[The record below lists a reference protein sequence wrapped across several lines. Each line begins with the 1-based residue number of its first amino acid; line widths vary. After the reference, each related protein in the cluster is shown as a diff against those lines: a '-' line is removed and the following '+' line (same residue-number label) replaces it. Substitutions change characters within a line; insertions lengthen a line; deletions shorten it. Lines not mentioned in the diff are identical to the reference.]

1 MIKST
6 KMKLISEKYKNFLFN
21 RIAETTGIIFF
32 GLAILTF
39 GLLFSYSPLDPSLNN
54 VTSQEAQN
62 IFGNTGASI
71 ADLLMQIFGSISYVL
86 LLFLLTWSY
95 KLIVFKKLP
104 FFAINFF
111 AGVISLL
118 ILNLIFLTYEINIYY
133 SFISSEFYFNFIEP
147 LPIRENLYSK
157 FFFIL
162 SITVLFLV
170 FFVFACALDYN
181 EWKKIISSVWI
192 SCKFIFKI
200 IFSIIRYF
208 IPRNKNHD
216 FISSEEKSLSTED
229 RIEPKIDFESL
240 KNENVS
246 NYLNNNKDSSEII
259 QKKMSFKEDTGYIP
273 PIIDILSTPKVSA
286 TSLVSQEEMDN
297 NASRLQEIL
306 ADFKIEGEI
315 IKVSPGPVVTMYEL
329 QPAPG
334 TKASKIIGL
343 SDDIARNMSAI
354 SARVAVIPGKN
365 VIGIEMPNN
374 TQEAVF
380 LSELFKKEK
389 FISSKDNLLLA
400 LGKDIGGNAFFAD
413 LATMP
418 HLLIAGTTGSGKSV
432 GINVMI
438 LSILY
443 RLSPE
448 ECKFI
453 LIDPKMLELSV
464 YEGVPHLITPVVTNP
479 KKAITALKWVVK
491 EMEGRYQKMSLLGVR
506 NIESYNQRIK
516 EAIKNKET
524 ISRKV
529 PAGLN
534 PDTGQ
539 AKFEDINIELNKMP
553 FIVVVVDEMADL
565 MMVAGKEIE
574 HTIQRLSQMARA
586 AGIHLIMATQRPS
599 VDVITGTIK
608 ANFPT
613 RISFQVS
620 SKFDSRTIL
629 GSEGSERLL
638 GKGDML
644 LMMGGGRT
652 TRIHGPFV
660 SDKEVEQIVASLKK
674 QGLPEFIE
682 DITKEEDESEIPF
695 DDNSSGKDEL
705 FQQCLDIISRE
716 GKASTSL
723 LQRKL
728 QIGYN
733 RAARIMDQL
742 EDSGFISPANH
753 VGKREVFY
761 DKFKN

>member
-1 MIKST
+1 
-6 KMKLISEKYKNFLFN
+6 MKLISEKYKNFLFN

-86 LLFLLTWSY
+86 LLFLLAWSY
-95 KLIVFKKLP
+95 KLIVVKKLP

-200 IFSIIRYF
+200 IFSVIRYF

>member
-1 MIKST
+1 MQ
-6 KMKLISEKYKNFLFN
+6 LISKKHKNFIINRLAEMSGLF
-21 RIAETTGIIFF
+21 FF
-32 GLAILTF
+32 GLAIVTF
-39 GLLFSYSPLDPSLNN
+39 GILFSYSSLDPSLNN
-54 VTSQEAQN
+54 ITDQEARN
-62 IFGNTGASI
+62 LFGVTGAVI
-71 ADLLMQIFGSISYVL
+71 ADLLIQIFGSSSYIL
-86 LLFLLTWSY
+86 ILLFFSWSY
-95 KLIVFKKLP
+95 RLIIFKKLTY
-104 FFAINFF
+104 FIINVFSSI
-111 AGVISLL
+111 ASLL
-118 ILNLIFLTYEINIYY
+118 ILDLMLILYKVQILH
-133 SFISSEFYFNFIEP
+133 SFISLEFFNNFIEP
-147 LPIRENLYSK
+147 LSIKNNIYFEIVITFIISMLFLS
-157 FFFIL
+157 FFI
-162 SITVLFLV
+162 V
-170 FFVFACALDYN
+170 ACALDRTD
-181 EWKKIISSVWI
+181 WKKIFFTVWLG
-192 SCKFIFKI
+192 CKLMFKNI
-200 IFSIIRYF
+200 INLFYYVFLKKRNSDF
-208 IPRNKNHD
+208 KLNKNTR
-216 FISSEEKSLSTED
+216 SSIEEKV
-229 RIEPKIDFESL
+229 EPKIDFESI
-240 KNENVS
+240 KNVTVS
-246 NYLNNNKDSSEII
+246 SYVSPNKVSSELI
-259 QKKMSFKEDTGYIP
+259 QKKMTFGDDINYTP
-273 PIIDILSTPKVSA
+273 PIIDILSAPQASSA
-286 TSLVSQEEMDN
+286 SLVSKEEMDT
-297 NASRLQEIL
+297 NAIRLQEIL
-306 ADFKIEGEI
+306 ADFKIEGKI
-315 IKVSPGPVVTMYEL
+315 INVSPGPVVTMYEL

-343 SDDIARNMSAI
+343 SDDIARNMSAV

-365 VIGIEMPNN
+365 VIGIEMPNK

-380 LSELFKKEK
+380 LSELFKKDK
-389 FISSKDNLLLA
+389 FISSQANLLLA
-400 LGKDIGGNAFFAD
+400 LGKDIAGNAYFAD

-438 LSILY
+438 LSILF

-516 EAIKNKET
+516 EAIKNNET

-539 AKFEDINIELNKMP
+539 AKFENISIDLQKMP

-629 GSEGSERLL
+629 GAEGSERLL

-660 SDKEVEQIVASLKK
+660 SDKEVEEIVASLKK
-674 QGLPEFIE
+674 QGLPEFID
-682 DITKEEDESEIPF
+682 DITKEEDENEISLDGNDP
-695 DDNSSGKDEL
+695 NKDEL
-705 FQQCLDIISRE
+705 FQQCLDIISKE

-742 EDSGFISPANH
+742 EDSGFISSANH

-761 DKFKN
+761 DKIKS

>member
-1 MIKST
+1 MQ
-6 KMKLISEKYKNFLFN
+6 LISKTYKSFISNRLAEISGLVFL
-21 RIAETTGIIFF
+21 
-32 GLAILTF
+32 GLAFLTF
-39 GLLFSYSPLDPSLNN
+39 GILFSYSSLDPSFNN
-54 VTSQEAQN
+54 ITDQEAQN
-62 IFGNTGASI
+62 ILGFTGAKI
-71 ADLLMQIFGSISYVL
+71 ADLLIQILGSSSYVL
-86 LLFLLTWSY
+86 MLFFLTWSY
-95 KLIVFKKLP
+95 RLIIFKKLP
-104 FFAINFF
+104 YFIINLFSSI
-111 AGVISLL
+111 VSLL
-118 ILNLIFLTYEINIYY
+118 IIDLIFLTYEVQILHGFLSLEI
-133 SFISSEFYFNFIEP
+133 FSSLIEP
-147 LPIRENLYSK
+147 LLIKDNLYLEIALT
-157 FFFIL
+157 FTL
-162 SITVLFLV
+162 SILFLT
-170 FFVFACALDYN
+170 FFLIACALDQKD
-181 EWKKIISSVWI
+181 WKTIFFTIWLG
-192 SCKFIFKI
+192 CKLIFKNI
-200 IFSIIRYF
+200 IILSKYIFSKKQDHNF
-208 IPRNKNHD
+208 KLDKKTNSPV
-216 FISSEEKSLSTED
+216 EEK
-229 RIEPKIDFESL
+229 IEPKIDFESI
-240 KNENVS
+240 KNESVS
-246 NYLNNNKDSSEII
+246 KYISPEKVSTDIV
-259 QKKMSFKEDTGYIP
+259 QKKMAFSEDINYTP
-273 PIIDILSTPKVSA
+273 PIIDILSTPPTVS
-286 TSLVSQEEMDN
+286 TSLVSKEEMDT
-297 NASRLQEIL
+297 NAIRLQEIL
-306 ADFKIEGEI
+306 ADFKIEGKI
-315 IKVSPGPVVTMYEL
+315 INVSPGPVVTMYEL

-343 SDDIARNMSAI
+343 SDDIARNMSAV

-365 VIGIEMPNN
+365 VIGIEMPNK

-389 FISSKDNLLLA
+389 FISSQANLLLA
-400 LGKDIGGNAFFAD
+400 LGKDIAGNAYFAD

-438 LSILY
+438 LSILF

-516 EAIKNKET
+516 EAIKNNET
-524 ISRKV
+524 ISRKI

-539 AKFEDINIELNKMP
+539 PKYENINIDLHKMP

-629 GSEGSERLL
+629 GAEGSERLL

-660 SDKEVEQIVASLKK
+660 SDKEVEEIVASLKK

-682 DITKEEDESEIPF
+682 DITKEEDENEISLDG
-695 DDNSSGKDEL
+695 DDSNKDEL

-742 EDSGFISPANH
+742 EDNGFISPANH

-761 DKFKN
+761 DKFKS

>member
-1 MIKST
+1 
-6 KMKLISEKYKNFLFN
+6 MKLISEKYKNFLFN

-200 IFSIIRYF
+200 IFSIIRYL

>member
-1 MIKST
+1 MQ
-6 KMKLISEKYKNFLFN
+6 LISKTYKSFISNRLAEISGLVFL
-21 RIAETTGIIFF
+21 
-32 GLAILTF
+32 GLAFLTF
-39 GLLFSYSPLDPSLNN
+39 GVLFSYSSLDPSFNN
-54 VTSQEAQN
+54 ITDQEAQN
-62 IFGNTGASI
+62 ILGFTGAKI
-71 ADLLMQIFGSISYVL
+71 ADLLIQILGSSSYL
-86 LLFLLTWSY
+86 LMLFFLTWSY
-95 KLIVFKKLP
+95 RLIIFKKLP
-104 FFAINFF
+104 YFIINLFSS
-111 AGVISLL
+111 ITSLL
-118 ILNLIFLTYEINIYY
+118 IIDLIFLTYDVQILHGFLSLEI
-133 SFISSEFYFNFIEP
+133 FNSLIEP
-147 LPIRENLYSK
+147 LLIKNNLYLEITLT
-157 FFFIL
+157 FTL
-162 SITVLFLV
+162 SILFLT
-170 FFVFACALDYN
+170 FFLIACALDQKDWKTIFYTIWLGCKLIFKN
-181 EWKKIISSVWI
+181 IIILSKYVFSKKQDHNFKLNKKINLPV
-192 SCKFIFKI
+192 
-200 IFSIIRYF
+200 
-208 IPRNKNHD
+208 
-216 FISSEEKSLSTED
+216 EEK
-229 RIEPKIDFESL
+229 IEPKIDFESI
-240 KNENVS
+240 KNESVS
-246 NYLNNNKDSSEII
+246 KYISPEKVSADII
-259 QKKMSFKEDTGYIP
+259 QKKMAFSEDINYTP
-273 PIIDILSTPKVSA
+273 PIIDILSTPPTVS
-286 TSLVSQEEMDN
+286 TSLVSKEEMDT
-297 NASRLQEIL
+297 NAIRLQEIL
-306 ADFKIEGEI
+306 ADFKIEGKI
-315 IKVSPGPVVTMYEL
+315 INVNPGPVVTMYEL

-343 SDDIARNMSAI
+343 SDDIARNMSAV

-365 VIGIEMPNN
+365 VIGIEMPNK

-389 FISSKDNLLLA
+389 FISSQANLLLA
-400 LGKDIGGNAFFAD
+400 LGKDIAGNAYFAD

-438 LSILY
+438 LSILF

-516 EAIKNKET
+516 EAIKNNET
-524 ISRKV
+524 ISRKI

-539 AKFEDINIELNKMP
+539 PKYENINIDLHKMP

-629 GSEGSERLL
+629 GAEGSERLL

-660 SDKEVEQIVASLKK
+660 SDKEVEEIVASLKK

-682 DITKEEDESEIPF
+682 DITKEEDENEISLDG
-695 DDNSSGKDEL
+695 DDSNKDEL

-742 EDSGFISPANH
+742 EDNGFISPANH

-761 DKFKN
+761 DKFKS

>member
-1 MIKST
+1 MQ
-6 KMKLISEKYKNFLFN
+6 LISKKHKNFIINRLAEMSGLF
-21 RIAETTGIIFF
+21 FF
-32 GLAILTF
+32 GLAIVTF
-39 GLLFSYSPLDPSLNN
+39 GILFSYSSLDPSLNN
-54 VTSQEAQN
+54 ITDQEARN
-62 IFGNTGASI
+62 LFGVTGAVI
-71 ADLLMQIFGSISYVL
+71 ADLLIQIFGSSSYIL
-86 LLFLLTWSY
+86 ILLFFSWSY
-95 KLIVFKKLP
+95 RLIIFKKLTY
-104 FFAINFF
+104 FIINVFSSI
-111 AGVISLL
+111 ASLL
-118 ILNLIFLTYEINIYY
+118 ILDLMLILYKVQILH
-133 SFISSEFYFNFIEP
+133 SFISLEFFNNFIEP
-147 LPIRENLYSK
+147 LSIKNNIYFEIVIT
-157 FFFIL
+157 FI
-162 SITVLFLV
+162 IAILFLSLFIV
-170 FFVFACALDYN
+170 ACALDRTD
-181 EWKKIISSVWI
+181 WKKIFFTVWLG
-192 SCKFIFKI
+192 CKLMFKNI
-200 IFSIIRYF
+200 INLFYYVFLKKRNSDF
-208 IPRNKNHD
+208 KLNKN
-216 FISSEEKSLSTED
+216 IRSSIEEKV
-229 RIEPKIDFESL
+229 EPKIDFESI
-240 KNENVS
+240 KSETVS
-246 NYLNNNKDSSEII
+246 SYVSPNKVSSELI
-259 QKKMSFKEDTGYIP
+259 QKKMTFGDDVNYTP
-273 PIIDILSTPKVSA
+273 PIIDILSAPQASSA
-286 TSLVSQEEMDN
+286 SLVSKEEMDT
-297 NASRLQEIL
+297 NAIRLQEIL
-306 ADFKIEGEI
+306 ADFKIEGKI
-315 IKVSPGPVVTMYEL
+315 INVSPGPVVTMYEL

-343 SDDIARNMSAI
+343 SDDIARNMSAV

-365 VIGIEMPNN
+365 VIGIEMPNK

-380 LSELFKKEK
+380 LSELFKKDK
-389 FISSKDNLLLA
+389 FISSQANLLLA
-400 LGKDIGGNAFFAD
+400 LGKDIAGNAYFAD

-438 LSILY
+438 LSILF

-516 EAIKNKET
+516 EAIKNNET

-539 AKFEDINIELNKMP
+539 TKFENISIDLQKMP

-629 GSEGSERLL
+629 GAEGSERLL

-660 SDKEVEQIVASLKK
+660 SDKEVEEIVASLKK
-674 QGLPEFIE
+674 QGLPEFID
-682 DITKEEDESEIPF
+682 DITKEEDENEISLDGNDP
-695 DDNSSGKDEL
+695 NKDEL
-705 FQQCLDIISRE
+705 FQQCLDIISKE

-742 EDSGFISPANH
+742 EDSGFISSANH

-761 DKFKN
+761 DKIKS

>member
-1 MIKST
+1 MQ
-6 KMKLISEKYKNFLFN
+6 LISKKHKNFIINRLAEISGLF
-21 RIAETTGIIFF
+21 FF
-32 GLAILTF
+32 GLAIVTF
-39 GLLFSYSPLDPSLNN
+39 GILFSYSSLDPSLNN
-54 VTSQEAQN
+54 ITDQETRN
-62 IFGNTGASI
+62 LFGVTGAVI
-71 ADLLMQIFGSISYVL
+71 ADLLIQIFGSSSYIL
-86 LLFLLTWSY
+86 ILLFFSWSY
-95 KLIVFKKLP
+95 RLIIFKKLTY
-104 FFAINFF
+104 FIINVFSSI
-111 AGVISLL
+111 ASLL
-118 ILNLIFLTYEINIYY
+118 ILDLMLILYKVQILH
-133 SFISSEFYFNFIEP
+133 SFISLEFFNNFIEP
-147 LPIRENLYSK
+147 LSIKNNIYFEIVITFIISILFLS
-157 FFFIL
+157 FFIA
-162 SITVLFLV
+162 
-170 FFVFACALDYN
+170 ACALDRTD
-181 EWKKIISSVWI
+181 WKKIFFTVWLG
-192 SCKFIFKI
+192 CKLMFKNI
-200 IFSIIRYF
+200 INLFYYVFLKKRNSDF
-208 IPRNKNHD
+208 KLNKN
-216 FISSEEKSLSTED
+216 IRSSIEEKV
-229 RIEPKIDFESL
+229 EPKIDFESI
-240 KNENVS
+240 KNETVS
-246 NYLNNNKDSSEII
+246 SYVSPNKVSSELI
-259 QKKMSFKEDTGYIP
+259 QKKMTFGDDVNYTP
-273 PIIDILSTPKVSA
+273 PIIDILSAPQASSA
-286 TSLVSQEEMDN
+286 SLVSKEEMDT
-297 NASRLQEIL
+297 NAIRLQEIL
-306 ADFKIEGEI
+306 ADFKIEGKI
-315 IKVSPGPVVTMYEL
+315 INVSPGPVVTMYEL

-343 SDDIARNMSAI
+343 SDDIARNMSAV

-365 VIGIEMPNN
+365 VIGIEMPNK

-380 LSELFKKEK
+380 LSELFKKDK
-389 FISSKDNLLLA
+389 FISSQANLLLA
-400 LGKDIGGNAFFAD
+400 LGKDIAGNAYFAD

-438 LSILY
+438 LSILF

-516 EAIKNKET
+516 EAIKNNET

-539 AKFEDINIELNKMP
+539 AKFENISIDLQKMP

-629 GSEGSERLL
+629 GAEGSERLL

-660 SDKEVEQIVASLKK
+660 SDKEVEEIVASLKK
-674 QGLPEFIE
+674 QGLPEFID
-682 DITKEEDESEIPF
+682 DITKEEDENEISLDGNDP
-695 DDNSSGKDEL
+695 NKDEL
-705 FQQCLDIISRE
+705 FQQCLDIISKE

-742 EDSGFISPANH
+742 EDSGFISSANH

-761 DKFKN
+761 DKIKS

>member
-1 MIKST
+1 MQ
-6 KMKLISEKYKNFLFN
+6 LISKKHKNFIINRLAEISGLF
-21 RIAETTGIIFF
+21 FF
-32 GLAILTF
+32 GLAIVTF
-39 GLLFSYSPLDPSLNN
+39 GILFSYSSLDPSLNN
-54 VTSQEAQN
+54 ITDQEARN
-62 IFGNTGASI
+62 LFGVTGAVI
-71 ADLLMQIFGSISYVL
+71 ADLLIQIFGSSSYIL
-86 LLFLLTWSY
+86 ILLFFSWSY
-95 KLIVFKKLP
+95 RLIIFKKLTY
-104 FFAINFF
+104 FIINVFSSI
-111 AGVISLL
+111 ASLL
-118 ILNLIFLTYEINIYY
+118 ILDLMLILYKVQILH
-133 SFISSEFYFNFIEP
+133 SFISLEFFNNFIEP
-147 LPIRENLYSK
+147 LSIKNNIYFEIVIT
-157 FFFIL
+157 FII
-162 SITVLFLV
+162 SILFLSLFIV
-170 FFVFACALDYN
+170 ACALDRTD
-181 EWKKIISSVWI
+181 WKKIFFTVWLG
-192 SCKFIFKI
+192 CKLMFKNI
-200 IFSIIRYF
+200 INLFYYVFLKKRNSDF
-208 IPRNKNHD
+208 KLNKN
-216 FISSEEKSLSTED
+216 IRSSIEEKV
-229 RIEPKIDFESL
+229 EPKIDFESI
-240 KNENVS
+240 KNVTVS
-246 NYLNNNKDSSEII
+246 SYVSPNKVSSELI
-259 QKKMSFKEDTGYIP
+259 QKKMTFGDDINYTP
-273 PIIDILSTPKVSA
+273 PIIDILSAPQASSA
-286 TSLVSQEEMDN
+286 SLVSKEEMDT
-297 NASRLQEIL
+297 NAIRLQEIL
-306 ADFKIEGEI
+306 ADFKIEGKI
-315 IKVSPGPVVTMYEL
+315 INVSPGPVVTMYEL

-343 SDDIARNMSAI
+343 SDDIARNMSAV

-365 VIGIEMPNN
+365 VIGIEMPNK

-380 LSELFKKEK
+380 LSELFKKDK
-389 FISSKDNLLLA
+389 FISSQANLLLA
-400 LGKDIGGNAFFAD
+400 LGKDIAGNAYFAD

-438 LSILY
+438 LSILF

-516 EAIKNKET
+516 EAIKNNET

-539 AKFEDINIELNKMP
+539 AKFENISIDLQKMP

-629 GSEGSERLL
+629 GAEGSERLL

-660 SDKEVEQIVASLKK
+660 SDKEVEEIVSSLKK
-674 QGLPEFIE
+674 QGLPEFID
-682 DITKEEDESEIPF
+682 DITKEEDENEISLDGNDP
-695 DDNSSGKDEL
+695 NKDEL
-705 FQQCLDIISRE
+705 FQQCLDIISKE

-742 EDSGFISPANH
+742 EDSGFISSANH

-761 DKFKN
+761 DKIKS

>member
-1 MIKST
+1 MQ
-6 KMKLISEKYKNFLFN
+6 LISKTYKSFISNRLAEISGLVFL
-21 RIAETTGIIFF
+21 
-32 GLAILTF
+32 GLAFLTF
-39 GLLFSYSPLDPSLNN
+39 GILFSYSSLDPSFNN
-54 VTSQEAQN
+54 ITDQEAQN
-62 IFGNTGASI
+62 ILGFTGAKI
-71 ADLLMQIFGSISYVL
+71 ADLLIQILGSSSYVL
-86 LLFLLTWSY
+86 MLFFLTWSY
-95 KLIVFKKLP
+95 RLIIFKKLP
-104 FFAINFF
+104 YFIINLFSSI
-111 AGVISLL
+111 ASLL
-118 ILNLIFLTYEINIYY
+118 IIDLIFLTYEVQILHGFLSLEI
-133 SFISSEFYFNFIEP
+133 FNSLIEP
-147 LPIRENLYSK
+147 LLIKDNLYLEITLT
-157 FFFIL
+157 FTL
-162 SITVLFLV
+162 SILFLT
-170 FFVFACALDYN
+170 FFLIACALDQKDWKTIFFTIWLGCKLIFKNIIILSKYVFSKKQDHN
-181 EWKKIISSVWI
+181 FKLNKKINSPV
-192 SCKFIFKI
+192 
-200 IFSIIRYF
+200 
-208 IPRNKNHD
+208 
-216 FISSEEKSLSTED
+216 EEK
-229 RIEPKIDFESL
+229 IEPKIDFESI
-240 KNENVS
+240 KNESVS
-246 NYLNNNKDSSEII
+246 KYISPEKVSADIV
-259 QKKMSFKEDTGYIP
+259 QKKMAFSEDINYTP
-273 PIIDILSTPKVSA
+273 PIIDILSTPPTVS
-286 TSLVSQEEMDN
+286 TSLVSKEEMDT
-297 NASRLQEIL
+297 NAIRLQEIL
-306 ADFKIEGEI
+306 ADFKIEGKI
-315 IKVSPGPVVTMYEL
+315 INVSPGPVVTMYEL

-343 SDDIARNMSAI
+343 SDDIARNMSAV

-365 VIGIEMPNN
+365 VIGIEMPNK

-389 FISSKDNLLLA
+389 FISSQANLLLA
-400 LGKDIGGNAFFAD
+400 LGKDIAGNAYFAD

-438 LSILY
+438 LSILF

-516 EAIKNKET
+516 EAIKNNET
-524 ISRKV
+524 ISRKI

-539 AKFEDINIELNKMP
+539 PKYENINIDLHKMP

-629 GSEGSERLL
+629 GAEGSERLL

-660 SDKEVEQIVASLKK
+660 SDKEVEEIVASLKK

-682 DITKEEDESEIPF
+682 DITKEEDENEISLDG
-695 DDNSSGKDEL
+695 DDSNKDEL

-742 EDSGFISPANH
+742 EDNGFISPANH

-761 DKFKN
+761 DKFKS

>member
-1 MIKST
+1 MQ
-6 KMKLISEKYKNFLFN
+6 LISKTYKSFISNRLAEISGLVFL
-21 RIAETTGIIFF
+21 
-32 GLAILTF
+32 GLAFLTF
-39 GLLFSYSPLDPSLNN
+39 GVLFSYSSLDPSFNN
-54 VTSQEAQN
+54 ITDQEAQN
-62 IFGNTGASI
+62 ILGFTGAKI
-71 ADLLMQIFGSISYVL
+71 ADLLIQILGSSSYL
-86 LLFLLTWSY
+86 LMLFFLTWSY
-95 KLIVFKKLP
+95 RLIIFKKLP
-104 FFAINFF
+104 YFIINLFSS
-111 AGVISLL
+111 ITSLL
-118 ILNLIFLTYEINIYY
+118 IIGLIFLTYEVQILHGFLSLEI
-133 SFISSEFYFNFIEP
+133 FNSLIEP
-147 LPIRENLYSK
+147 LLIKNNLYLEITLT
-157 FFFIL
+157 FTL
-162 SITVLFLV
+162 SILFLT
-170 FFVFACALDYN
+170 FFLIACALDQKDWKTIFFTIWLGCKLIFKNIIILSKYVFSKKQDHN
-181 EWKKIISSVWI
+181 FKLNKKINLPV
-192 SCKFIFKI
+192 
-200 IFSIIRYF
+200 
-208 IPRNKNHD
+208 
-216 FISSEEKSLSTED
+216 EEK
-229 RIEPKIDFESL
+229 IEPKIEFESI
-240 KNENVS
+240 KNESVS
-246 NYLNNNKDSSEII
+246 KYISPEKVSADII
-259 QKKMSFKEDTGYIP
+259 QKKMAFSEDINYTP
-273 PIIDILSTPKVSA
+273 PIIDILSTPPTVS
-286 TSLVSQEEMDN
+286 TSSVSKEEMDT
-297 NASRLQEIL
+297 NAIRLQEIL
-306 ADFKIEGEI
+306 ADFKIEGKI
-315 IKVSPGPVVTMYEL
+315 INVNPGPVVTMYEL

-343 SDDIARNMSAI
+343 SDDIARNMSAV

-365 VIGIEMPNN
+365 VIGIEMPNK

-389 FISSKDNLLLA
+389 FISSQANLLLA
-400 LGKDIGGNAFFAD
+400 LGKDIAGNAYFAD

-438 LSILY
+438 LSILF

-516 EAIKNKET
+516 EAIKNNET
-524 ISRKV
+524 ISRKI

-539 AKFEDINIELNKMP
+539 PKYENINIDLHKMP

-629 GSEGSERLL
+629 GAEGSERLL

-660 SDKEVEQIVASLKK
+660 SDKEVEEIVASLKK

-682 DITKEEDESEIPF
+682 DITKEEDENEISL
-695 DDNSSGKDEL
+695 DGIDSNKDEL
-705 FQQCLDIISRE
+705 FQQCLDIIAKE

-761 DKFKN
+761 DKFKS

>member
-1 MIKST
+1 MQ
-6 KMKLISEKYKNFLFN
+6 LISEKYKLF
-21 RIAETTGIIFF
+21 IAHRLAELFGIIFF
-32 GLAILTF
+32 GLAIFFF
-39 GLLFSYSPLDPSLNN
+39 GLLFSYSPLDPSFNSITDQKPL
-54 VTSQEAQN
+54 N
-62 IFGNTGASI
+62 IFGIMGASI
-71 ADLLMQIFGSISYVL
+71 ADVSIQIFGTASYL
-86 LLFLLTWSY
+86 FLFFLLTWSY
-95 KLIVFKKLP
+95 RLIIFKSLP

-111 AGVISLL
+111 AAIISML
-118 ILNLIFLTYEINIYY
+118 ILDLFFLIYKVTQFYGFVSSYFYINFFEI
-133 SFISSEFYFNFIEP
+133 FISNDSYILVTILITVILFCF
-147 LPIRENLYSK
+147 
-157 FFFIL
+157 FFFI
-162 SITVLFLV
+162 
-170 FFVFACALDYN
+170 ACALSYRD
-181 EWKKIISSVWI
+181 WRKALFGIW
-192 SCKFIFKI
+192 FIVKI
-200 IFSIIRYF
+200 IFKNFYSVF
-208 IPRNKNHD
+208 NKIV
-216 FISSEEKSLSTED
+216 FRKKETFSKSRQKLPSERL
-229 RIEPKIDFESL
+229 EPKIDFESI
-240 KNENVS
+240 KNDNVS
-246 NYLNNNKDSSEII
+246 NYIDTETFSAEIA
-259 QKKMSFKEDTGYIP
+259 QKKMSFKENNDDYIP
-273 PIIDILSTPKVSA
+273 PIIDILSSPKSA
-286 TSLVSQEEMDN
+286 LGSLVTREEMDN
-297 NASRLQEIL
+297 NANKLQAVL
-306 ADFKIEGEI
+306 NDFKIEGQI
-315 IKVSPGPVVTMYEL
+315 INVSPGPVVTMYEL
-329 QPAPG
+329 EPAPG
-334 TKASKIIGL
+334 TKASKIVGL
-343 SDDIARNMSAI
+343 SDDIARNMSAV

-365 VIGIEMPNN
+365 VIGIEMPNK
-374 TQEAVF
+374 TQEAVY

-389 FISSKDNLLLA
+389 FVSSEANLLLA
-400 LGKDIGGNAFFAD
+400 LGKDIAGNAFFAD

-464 YEGVPHLITPVVTNP
+464 YEGVPHLITPVVTDP

-516 EAIKNKET
+516 EAIKNKENIT
-524 ISRKV
+524 RKI

-539 AKFEDINIELNKMP
+539 PKYETIELELSKMP
-553 FIVVVVDEMADL
+553 FIVIVVDEMADL

-629 GSEGSERLL
+629 GTEGSERLL

-652 TRIHGPFV
+652 SRIHGPFV

-674 QGLPEFIE
+674 KGLPEFNE
-682 DITKEEDESEIPF
+682 DILKEDDENDIIL
-695 DDNSSGKDEL
+695 DDDEASKDEL
-705 FQQCLDIISRE
+705 FQQCLEIISKE

-742 EDSGFISPANH
+742 EESGFISPANH

>member
-1 MIKST
+1 MQ
-6 KMKLISEKYKNFLFN
+6 LISKTYKSFISNRLAEISGLVFL
-21 RIAETTGIIFF
+21 
-32 GLAILTF
+32 GLAFLTF
-39 GLLFSYSPLDPSLNN
+39 GVLFSYSSLDPSFNN
-54 VTSQEAQN
+54 ITDQEAQN
-62 IFGNTGASI
+62 ILGFTGAKI
-71 ADLLMQIFGSISYVL
+71 ADLLIQILGSSSYVL
-86 LLFLLTWSY
+86 MLFFLTWSY
-95 KLIVFKKLP
+95 RLIIFKKLP
-104 FFAINFF
+104 YFIINLFSSI
-111 AGVISLL
+111 ASLL
-118 ILNLIFLTYEINIYY
+118 IIDLIFLTYEVQILHGFLSLEI
-133 SFISSEFYFNFIEP
+133 FNSLIEP
-147 LPIRENLYSK
+147 LLIKNNLYLEITLT
-157 FFFIL
+157 FTL
-162 SITVLFLV
+162 SILFLT
-170 FFVFACALDYN
+170 FFLIACALDQKD
-181 EWKKIISSVWI
+181 WKTIFFTIWLG
-192 SCKFIFKI
+192 CKLIFKNI
-200 IFSIIRYF
+200 IILSKYIFSKKQDHNF
-208 IPRNKNHD
+208 KLDKKTNSPV
-216 FISSEEKSLSTED
+216 EEK
-229 RIEPKIDFESL
+229 IEPKIDFESI
-240 KNENVS
+240 KNESVS
-246 NYLNNNKDSSEII
+246 KYISPEKVSADIV
-259 QKKMSFKEDTGYIP
+259 QKKMAFSEDINYTP
-273 PIIDILSTPKVSA
+273 PIIDILSTPPTVS
-286 TSLVSQEEMDN
+286 TSLVSKEEMDT
-297 NASRLQEIL
+297 NAIRLQEIL
-306 ADFKIEGEI
+306 ADFKIEGKI
-315 IKVSPGPVVTMYEL
+315 INVSPGPVVTMYEL

-343 SDDIARNMSAI
+343 SDDIARNMSAV

-365 VIGIEMPNN
+365 VIGIEMPNK

-389 FISSKDNLLLA
+389 FISSQANLLLA
-400 LGKDIGGNAFFAD
+400 LGKDIAGNAYFAD

-438 LSILY
+438 LSILF

-516 EAIKNKET
+516 EAIKNNET
-524 ISRKV
+524 ISRKI

-539 AKFEDINIELNKMP
+539 PKYENINIDLHKMP

-629 GSEGSERLL
+629 GAEGSERLL

-660 SDKEVEQIVASLKK
+660 SDKEVEEIVASLKK

-682 DITKEEDESEIPF
+682 DITKEEDENEISL
-695 DDNSSGKDEL
+695 DGIDSNKDEL
-705 FQQCLDIISRE
+705 FQQCLDIIAKE

-761 DKFKN
+761 DKFKS

>member
-1 MIKST
+1 MQF
-6 KMKLISEKYKNFLFN
+6 ISDKYRSFILQRLAEVFGIILFGLSIFLF
-21 RIAETTGIIFF
+21 GI
-32 GLAILTF
+32 
-39 GLLFSYSPLDPSLNN
+39 LFSYSPLDPSFNN
-54 VTSQEAQN
+54 ITDQEPLN
-62 IFGNTGASI
+62 IFGITGASI
-71 ADLLMQIFGSISYVL
+71 ADLSIQIFGSASYL
-86 LLFLLTWSY
+86 FLFFLLTWAY
-95 KLIVFKKLP
+95 RLIIFKKLP

-111 AGVISLL
+111 SAIISILILDLNFLIYEINVFHGFISSYFFINLNESL
-118 ILNLIFLTYEINIYY
+118 ILNNNYFIIISPSIIISLSIILFFIFFFVSCALTFNDWKKAVFKIWHVLRIIFENIYY
-133 SFISSEFYFNFIEP
+133 ICN
-147 LPIRENLYSK
+147 
-157 FFFIL
+157 
-162 SITVLFLV
+162 
-170 FFVFACALDYN
+170 
-181 EWKKIISSVWI
+181 
-192 SCKFIFKI
+192 KI
-200 IFSIIRYF
+200 IFGRVSTNLKG
-208 IPRNKNHD
+208 NKV
-216 FISSEEKSLSTED
+216 IVEEK
-229 RIEPKIDFESL
+229 IEPKIDFDL
-240 KNENVS
+240 IKNESVS
-246 NYLNNNKDSSEII
+246 NFINNDVISTEIS
-259 QKKMSFKEDTGYIP
+259 QKKMSFKEDDSYVP
-273 PIIDILSTPKVSA
+273 PIIDILSAPKMTSG
-286 TSLVSQEEMDN
+286 SLVTKEEMDN
-297 NASRLQEIL
+297 NASKLQEIL
-306 ADFKIEGEI
+306 SDFKIDGEI
-315 IKVSPGPVVTMYEL
+315 INVSPGPVVTMYEL

-334 TKASKIIGL
+334 TKASKIVGL
-343 SDDIARNMSAI
+343 SDDIARNMSAV

-365 VIGIEMPNN
+365 VIGIEMPNK
-374 TQEAVF
+374 TQEAVY
-380 LSELFKKEK
+380 LSELFKKDR
-389 FISSKDNLLLA
+389 FLSSDANLLLA
-400 LGKDIGGNAFFAD
+400 LGKDIAGKAFFAD

-479 KKAITALKWVVK
+479 KKAITALKWVVR
-491 EMEGRYQKMSLLGVR
+491 EMESRYQKMSLLGVR
-506 NIESYNQRIK
+506 NIESYNQRIR
-516 EAIKNKET
+516 EALKNKENIT
-524 ISRKV
+524 RKM

-539 AKFEDINIELNKMP
+539 PKYKTVEIELNKMP

-629 GSEGSERLL
+629 GTEGSERLL

-660 SDKEVEQIVASLKK
+660 SDKEVEQIVVSLKT
-674 QGLPEFIE
+674 QGLPEFNE
-682 DITKEEDESEIPF
+682 DILKEEDENETVLNSDEI
-695 DDNSSGKDEL
+695 GKDEL

-742 EDSGFISPANH
+742 EENGFISAANH

>member
-1 MIKST
+1 MQ
-6 KMKLISEKYKNFLFN
+6 LISNKYKTFIINRLAEISGLIFLSFS
-21 RIAETTGIIFF
+21 ILLFF
-32 GLAILTF
+32 I
-39 GLLFSYSPLDPSLNN
+39 LFSYSPLDPSINN
-54 VTSQEAQN
+54 VTDQEAQN
-62 IFGNTGASI
+62 ILGKIGANI
-71 ADLLMQIFGSISYVL
+71 ADLLMQIFGSTSYL
-86 LLFLLTWSY
+86 LLIIFLAWSY
-95 KLIVFKKLP
+95 RLIKFKKLP
-104 FFAINFF
+104 FFVINLFC
-111 AGVISLL
+111 SLICLFIIDILFL
-118 ILNLIFLTYEINIYY
+118 IYETNIIHG
-133 SFISSEFYFNFIEP
+133 FISQEVFINFIEP
-147 LPIRENLYSK
+147 LSLSSSFYIESIFFLILI
-157 FFFIL
+157 FLFLIFFI
-162 SITVLFLV
+162 I
-170 FFVFACALDYN
+170 ACALDFDD
-181 EWKKIISSVWI
+181 WKKLFLNAWNASKLILRNTFN
-192 SCKFIFKI
+192 FIKL
-200 IFSIIRYF
+200 FSLKKTKLEI
-208 IPRNKNHD
+208 NTQNDND
-216 FISSEEKSLSTED
+216 FSKEK
-229 RIEPKIDFESL
+229 IEPKIDFNSI
-240 KNENVS
+240 KDENVS
-246 NYLNNNKDSSEII
+246 DYLNNNEISSEIV
-259 QKKMSFKEDTGYIP
+259 QKKMEFKEDINYVP

-286 TSLVSQEEMDN
+286 SSLVSKEEMDN
-297 NASRLQEIL
+297 NAIKLKEIL
-306 ADFKIEGEI
+306 SDFKIDGEI
-315 IKVSPGPVVTMYEL
+315 INVSPGPVVTMYEL

-343 SDDIARNMSAI
+343 SDDIARNMSAV
-354 SARVAVIPGKN
+354 SARVAIIPGKN
-365 VIGIEMPNN
+365 VIGIEMPNK

-389 FISSKDNLLLA
+389 FVSSKANLLLA

-443 RLSPE
+443 RMSPE

-479 KKAITALKWVVK
+479 KKAVVALKWVVK
-491 EMEGRYQKMSLLGVR
+491 EMEARYQKMSLLGVR

-516 EAIKNKET
+516 EAIKSKET
-524 ISRKV
+524 ISRKISV
-529 PAGLN
+529 GLN

-539 AKFEDINIELNKMP
+539 PKYEDINIELNKMP

-674 QGLPEFIE
+674 QGLPEFNE
-682 DITKEEDESEIPF
+682 DITKEEETEIFLDGDE
-695 DDNSSGKDEL
+695 SGKDEL
-705 FQQCLDIISRE
+705 FQQCLDIISKE

>member
-1 MIKST
+1 
-6 KMKLISEKYKNFLFN
+6 MKLISNKYKNFLIN
-21 RIAETTGIIFF
+21 RLAEISGLIFF
-32 GLAILTF
+32 SLAILVF
-39 GLLFSYSPLDPSLNN
+39 ILLFSYSPSDPSLNN
-54 VTSQEAQN
+54 ITDQEAQN
-62 IFGNTGASI
+62 ILGNIGASI
-71 ADLLMQIFGSISYVL
+71 ADLLIQIFGSSSYLLL
-86 LLFLLTWSY
+86 LLFLTWSY
-95 KLIVFKKLP
+95 RLIIFKKLS
-104 FFAINFF
+104 FFVINIV
-111 AGVISLL
+111 AGFISLL
-118 ILNLIFLTYEINIYY
+118 ILDLIFLFYEINILH
-133 SFISSEFYFNFIEP
+133 SFISLEFFIKFIEP
-147 LPIRENLYSK
+147 LSITNNLYIEIIYTLI
-157 FFFIL
+157 IL
-162 SITVLFLV
+162 ILFTI
-170 FFVFACALDYN
+170 FFVLASALSFND
-181 EWKKIISSVWI
+181 WKKIFFNIWELN
-192 SCKFIFKI
+192 KFIFRKIFI
-200 IFSIIRYF
+200 IFKSKIF
-208 IPRNKNHD
+208 KKKNNN
-216 FISSEEKSLSTED
+216 FNLKEKISFPIEE
-229 RIEPKIDFESL
+229 RVEPKIDFESI
-240 KNENVS
+240 KNETVS
-246 NYLNNNKDSSEII
+246 NYIDSNKISTEVI
-259 QKKMSFKEDTGYIP
+259 QKKMSFKEDNSYVP
-273 PIIDILSTPKVSA
+273 PMIDILSTPKTSA
-286 TSLVSQEEMDN
+286 ASLVSKEEMDN
-297 NASRLQEIL
+297 NAIRLQEIL
-306 ADFKIEGEI
+306 ADFKIEGKI
-315 IKVSPGPVVTMYEL
+315 INVNPGPVVTMYEL

-343 SDDIARNMSAI
+343 SDDIARNMSAV

-365 VIGIEMPNN
+365 VIGIEMPNK
-374 TQEAVF
+374 TQEAVY

-389 FISSKDNLLLA
+389 FISSKANLLLA

-438 LSILY
+438 LSILF

-516 EAIKNKET
+516 EAINNKES
-524 ISRKV
+524 ISRKI
-529 PAGLN
+529 PAGLDPN
-534 PDTGQ
+534 TGLT
-539 AKFEDINIELNKMP
+539 KFENINIELNKMP

-608 ANFPT
+608 ADFPT

-629 GSEGSERLL
+629 GAEGSERLL

-660 SDKEVEQIVASLKK
+660 SDKEVEQIVESLKK

-682 DITKEEDESEIPF
+682 DIIKEEDENEISIGS
-695 DDNSSGKDEL
+695 DETNKDEL
-705 FQQCLDIISRE
+705 FQQCLDIISKE

-742 EDSGFISPANH
+742 EESGFISTANH

-761 DKFKN
+761 DKFRN

>member
-1 MIKST
+1 MQ
-6 KMKLISEKYKNFLFN
+6 LISKTYKSFISNRLAEISGLVFL
-21 RIAETTGIIFF
+21 
-32 GLAILTF
+32 GLAFLTF
-39 GLLFSYSPLDPSLNN
+39 GILFSYSSLDPSFNN
-54 VTSQEAQN
+54 ITDQEAQN
-62 IFGNTGASI
+62 ILGFTGAKI
-71 ADLLMQIFGSISYVL
+71 ADLLIQILGSSSYVL
-86 LLFLLTWSY
+86 MLFFLTWSY
-95 KLIVFKKLP
+95 RLIIFKKLP
-104 FFAINFF
+104 YFIINLFSSI
-111 AGVISLL
+111 ASLL
-118 ILNLIFLTYEINIYY
+118 IIDLIFLTYEVQILHGFLSLEI
-133 SFISSEFYFNFIEP
+133 FNSLIEP
-147 LPIRENLYSK
+147 LLIKNNLYLEITLT
-157 FFFIL
+157 FTL
-162 SITVLFLV
+162 SILFLT
-170 FFVFACALDYN
+170 FFLIACALDQKD
-181 EWKKIISSVWI
+181 WKTIFFTIWLG
-192 SCKFIFKI
+192 CKLIFKNI
-200 IFSIIRYF
+200 IILSKYIFSKKQDHNF
-208 IPRNKNHD
+208 KLDKKTNSPV
-216 FISSEEKSLSTED
+216 EEK
-229 RIEPKIDFESL
+229 IEPKIDFESI
-240 KNENVS
+240 KNESVS
-246 NYLNNNKDSSEII
+246 KYISPEKVSADIV
-259 QKKMSFKEDTGYIP
+259 QKKMAFSEDINYTP
-273 PIIDILSTPKVSA
+273 PIIDILSTPPTVS
-286 TSLVSQEEMDN
+286 TSLVSKEEMDT
-297 NASRLQEIL
+297 NAIRLQEIL
-306 ADFKIEGEI
+306 ADFKIEGKI
-315 IKVSPGPVVTMYEL
+315 INVSPGPVVTMYEL

-343 SDDIARNMSAI
+343 SDDIARNMSAV

-365 VIGIEMPNN
+365 VIGIEMPNK

-389 FISSKDNLLLA
+389 FISSQANLLLA
-400 LGKDIGGNAFFAD
+400 LGKDIAGNAYFAD

-438 LSILY
+438 LSILF

-516 EAIKNKET
+516 EAIKNNET
-524 ISRKV
+524 ISRKI

-539 AKFEDINIELNKMP
+539 PKYENINIDLHKMP

-629 GSEGSERLL
+629 GAEGSERLL

-660 SDKEVEQIVASLKK
+660 SDKEVEEIVASLKK

-682 DITKEEDESEIPF
+682 DITKEEDENEISL
-695 DDNSSGKDEL
+695 DGIDSNKDEL
-705 FQQCLDIISRE
+705 FQQCLDIIAKE

-761 DKFKN
+761 DKFKS

>member
-1 MIKST
+1 MQ
-6 KMKLISEKYKNFLFN
+6 LISKTYKSFISNRLAEISGLVFL
-21 RIAETTGIIFF
+21 
-32 GLAILTF
+32 GLAFLTF
-39 GLLFSYSPLDPSLNN
+39 GVLFSYSSLDPSFNN
-54 VTSQEAQN
+54 ITDQEAQN
-62 IFGNTGASI
+62 ILGFTGAKI
-71 ADLLMQIFGSISYVL
+71 ADLLIQILGSSSYVL
-86 LLFLLTWSY
+86 MLFFLTWSY
-95 KLIVFKKLP
+95 RLIIFKKLP
-104 FFAINFF
+104 YFIINLFSSI
-111 AGVISLL
+111 VSLL
-118 ILNLIFLTYEINIYY
+118 IIDLIFLTYEVQILHGFLSLEI
-133 SFISSEFYFNFIEP
+133 FNSLIEP
-147 LPIRENLYSK
+147 LLIKNNLYLEITLT
-157 FFFIL
+157 FTL
-162 SITVLFLV
+162 SILFLT
-170 FFVFACALDYN
+170 FFLIACALDQKD
-181 EWKKIISSVWI
+181 WKTIFFTIWLG
-192 SCKFIFKI
+192 CKLIFKNI
-200 IFSIIRYF
+200 IILSKYIFSKKQDHNF
-208 IPRNKNHD
+208 KLDKKTNSPV
-216 FISSEEKSLSTED
+216 EEK
-229 RIEPKIDFESL
+229 IEPKIDFESI
-240 KNENVS
+240 KNESVS
-246 NYLNNNKDSSEII
+246 KYISPEKVSADIV
-259 QKKMSFKEDTGYIP
+259 QKKMAFSEDINYTP
-273 PIIDILSTPKVSA
+273 PIIDILSTPPTVS
-286 TSLVSQEEMDN
+286 TSLVSKEEMDT
-297 NASRLQEIL
+297 NAIRLQEIL
-306 ADFKIEGEI
+306 ADFKIEGKI
-315 IKVSPGPVVTMYEL
+315 INVNPGPVVTMYEL

-343 SDDIARNMSAI
+343 SDDIARNMSAV

-365 VIGIEMPNN
+365 VIGIEMPNK

-389 FISSKDNLLLA
+389 FISSQANLLLA
-400 LGKDIGGNAFFAD
+400 LGKDIAGNAYFAD

-438 LSILY
+438 LSILF

-516 EAIKNKET
+516 EAIKNNET
-524 ISRKV
+524 ISRKI

-539 AKFEDINIELNKMP
+539 PKYENINIDLHKMP

-629 GSEGSERLL
+629 GAEGSERLL

-660 SDKEVEQIVASLKK
+660 SDKEVEEIVASLKK

-682 DITKEEDESEIPF
+682 DITKEEDENEISLDG
-695 DDNSSGKDEL
+695 DDSNKDEL

-742 EDSGFISPANH
+742 EDNGFISPANH

-761 DKFKN
+761 DKFKS

>member
-1 MIKST
+1 MQ
-6 KMKLISEKYKNFLFN
+6 LISKKHKNFIINRLAEISGLF
-21 RIAETTGIIFF
+21 FF
-32 GLAILTF
+32 GLAIVTF
-39 GLLFSYSPLDPSLNN
+39 GILFSYSSLDPSLNN
-54 VTSQEAQN
+54 ITDQEARN
-62 IFGNTGASI
+62 LFGVTGAVI
-71 ADLLMQIFGSISYVL
+71 ADLLIQIFGSSSYIL
-86 LLFLLTWSY
+86 ILLFFSWSY
-95 KLIVFKKLP
+95 RLIIFKKLTY
-104 FFAINFF
+104 FIINVFSSI
-111 AGVISLL
+111 ASLL
-118 ILNLIFLTYEINIYY
+118 ILDLMLILYKVQILH
-133 SFISSEFYFNFIEP
+133 SFISLEFFNNFIEP
-147 LPIRENLYSK
+147 LSIKNNIYFEIVITFIISMLFLS
-157 FFFIL
+157 FFI
-162 SITVLFLV
+162 V
-170 FFVFACALDYN
+170 ACALDRTD
-181 EWKKIISSVWI
+181 WKKIFFTVWLG
-192 SCKFIFKI
+192 CKLMFKNI
-200 IFSIIRYF
+200 INLFYYVFLKKRNSDF
-208 IPRNKNHD
+208 KLNKN
-216 FISSEEKSLSTED
+216 IRSSIEEKV
-229 RIEPKIDFESL
+229 EPKIDFESI
-240 KNENVS
+240 KNETVS
-246 NYLNNNKDSSEII
+246 SYVSPNKVSSELI
-259 QKKMSFKEDTGYIP
+259 QKKMTFGDDVNYTP
-273 PIIDILSTPKVSA
+273 PIIDILSAPQASSA
-286 TSLVSQEEMDN
+286 SLVSKEEMDT
-297 NASRLQEIL
+297 NAIRLQEIL
-306 ADFKIEGEI
+306 ADFKIEGKI
-315 IKVSPGPVVTMYEL
+315 INVSPGPVVTMYEL

-343 SDDIARNMSAI
+343 SDDIARNMSAV

-365 VIGIEMPNN
+365 VIGIEMPNK

-380 LSELFKKEK
+380 LSELFKKDK
-389 FISSKDNLLLA
+389 FISSQANLLLA
-400 LGKDIGGNAFFAD
+400 LGKDIAGNAYFAD

-438 LSILY
+438 LSILF

-516 EAIKNKET
+516 EAIKNNET

-539 AKFEDINIELNKMP
+539 AKFENISIDLQKMP

-629 GSEGSERLL
+629 GAEGSERLL

-660 SDKEVEQIVASLKK
+660 SDKEVEEIVASLKK
-674 QGLPEFIE
+674 QGLPEFID
-682 DITKEEDESEIPF
+682 DITKEEDENEISLDGNDP
-695 DDNSSGKDEL
+695 NKDEL
-705 FQQCLDIISRE
+705 FQQCLDIISKE

-742 EDSGFISPANH
+742 EDSGFISSANH

-761 DKFKN
+761 DKIKS

>member
-1 MIKST
+1 
-6 KMKLISEKYKNFLFN
+6 MKLISEKYKNFLFN
-21 RIAETTGIIFF
+21 RIAEATGIIFF

-54 VTSQEAQN
+54 ITSQEAQN
-62 IFGNTGASI
+62 IFGNIGASV
-71 ADLLMQIFGSISYVL
+71 ADLLVQIFGSLSYVL

-111 AGVISLL
+111 AGLISLL

-133 SFISSEFYFNFIEP
+133 SFISSELYFNFIEP
-147 LPIRENLYSK
+147 MAIKENLYSEI
-157 FFFIL
+157 FFIL
-162 SITVLFLV
+162 IIIILFFV
-170 FFVFACALDYN
+170 FFVFACALDYSD
-181 EWKKIISSVWI
+181 WKKIISSVWI

-200 IFSIIRYF
+200 IFGF
-208 IPRNKNHD
+208 IKFFIAKNKKNS
-216 FISSEEKSLSTED
+216 FMASKETNLSTEEK
-229 RIEPKIDFESL
+229 IEPKVDFESL

-246 NYLNNNKDSSEII
+246 NYINVNKDSSEII

-516 EAIKNKET
+516 EAVKNKET

-539 AKFEDINIELNKMP
+539 AKFENINIELNKMP

-629 GSEGSERLL
+629 GAEGSERLL

-674 QGLPEFIE
+674 QGLPEFID
-682 DITKEEDESEIPF
+682 DITKEDEEDEISF

-742 EDSGFISPANH
+742 EESGFISPANH